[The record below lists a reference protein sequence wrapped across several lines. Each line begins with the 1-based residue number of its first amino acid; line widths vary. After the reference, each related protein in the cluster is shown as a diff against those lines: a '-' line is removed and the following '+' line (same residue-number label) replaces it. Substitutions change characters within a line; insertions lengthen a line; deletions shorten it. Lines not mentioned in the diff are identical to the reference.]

1 MRKSRFDEKFSVRRH
16 NSRRVVSEGSIMFFT
31 QLKLNEAVLHFIFTE
46 YYNLASVV
54 LCSAFIVF
62 CVCVCLLLLLC
73 LSLSLCYHLFGE

>member
-1 MRKSRFDEKFSVRRH
+1 
-16 NSRRVVSEGSIMFFT
+16 MFFT

-62 CVCVCLLLLLC
+62 CVCVFVAFA
-73 LSLSLCYHLFGE
+73 LSISLCVLSSVR